1 MPCTLHLFARQVLDN
16 SNVINTEII
25 AFTAQ
30 CSVTKDCFQKPH
42 FAFFFWLLTA
52 PGWWMSFTNQVDV
65 IHYRCGSLV
74 FQATSSTRCSPAA
87 VKAVLGVKIFFWFS
101 FFWGGFAGNICSGRT
116 SVEDTQKENQ
126 GEQSNRQSCFVI
138 GDTSGCLSLSQNK
151 L

>member
-42 FAFFFWLLTA
+42 FAFFLAFNCTWL
-52 PGWWMSFTNQVDV
+52 VDV
-65 IHYRCGSLV
+65 IHQPGGCHSLPMWELSV
-74 FQATSSTRCSPAA
+74 SGYLLHTLLTCCCESCIR
-87 VKAVLGVKIFFWFS
+87 GENFWFS
-101 FFWGGFAGNICSGRT
+101 FFGGGFAGNICSGRT